1 MGAYLLVRKEILPDY
16 YEKVLQARKLL
27 ESGQAKDVSQ
37 AARLAGISRS
47 TFYKYRDDIFEPNE
61 LSVGRNAVISAM
73 LSHEPGVLNAL
84 LSQVA
89 DCGGNILSI
98 SQSLPVKGAAG
109 VTLSLDI
116 GSAGVSPDELLRALR
131 ESPGVQSLK
140 LLAIE

>member
-1 MGAYLLVRKEILPDY
+1 MGAYLLVRKEILPTY
-16 YEKVLQARKLL
+16 FEKVLQARKLL

-47 TFYKYRDDIFEPNE
+47 TFYKYRDDIYEPNE

-84 LSQVA
+84 LSKVSE
-89 DCGGNILSI
+89 CGGNILSI
-98 SQSLPVKGAAG
+98 SQSLPVKGAAS
-109 VTLSLDI
+109 VTLSLDV
-116 GSAGVSPDELLRALR
+116 GGAGVSQDELLRALR